1 MLHRKISPLMLLSPF
16 SVPAATASPPEKG
29 NPQSVEMPESTP
41 SLTDLVLPNKD
52 KGITKTEV
60 ELLITQAIRD
70 HEFRTT
76 VHAIF
81 MIVVVY
87 TAGFFCGFLLF
98 LSQWTP
104 HH

>member
-16 SVPAATASPPEKG
+16 SVPAATASPPKKG
-29 NPQSVEMPESTP
+29 NPDSVEMPQSTP
-41 SLTDLVLPNKD
+41 CLTDLVLPNNE

-87 TAGFFCGFLLF
+87 TAGFSCALF
-98 LSQWTP
+98 LFISQWTP

>member
-16 SVPAATASPPEKG
+16 SVPAATASLPKKG
-29 NPQSVEMPESTP
+29 NPQSVEMPQSMP
-41 SLTDLVLPNKD
+41 SLTNLVLSNKD

-87 TAGFFCGFLLF
+87 TAGFFCAFLLF
-98 LSQWTP
+98 LNQWAP